1 MTEQSSPEPGWYPD
15 PSGSPNL
22 RWWNG
27 VSWSDSTHALP
38 GAPAASAPAP
48 AYPTIFGDEQQ
59 ASSAAPGRR
68 GPWRSILLVVVLL
81 SVAGIAVAF
90 LLSAVASR
98 ALLDTANIEQQIAE
112 SLSQSSGRTTT
123 VVCPDEVTVAAGDTF
138 TCTATTD
145 DGRTAVIEVT
155 QDDDQGT
162 VTWSAVG

>member
-15 PSGSPNL
+15 PSGAPNL

-27 VSWSDSTHALP
+27 VSWSDSTHPLP
-38 GAPAASAPAP
+38 GASAASAPVP
-48 AYPTIFGDEQQ
+48 AYPSIFGDEQD
-59 ASSAAPGRR
+59 AAAAPGARR
-68 GPWRSILLVVVLL
+68 PWRSVVLVVLL
-81 SVAGIAVAF
+81 LGIAGVAVAF

-98 ALLDTANIEQQIAE
+98 TLLDTANVEQQIAE
-112 SLSQSSGRTTT
+112 SLSQSSGLTTT

-145 DGRTAVIEVT
+145 DGRTAQIEVT

-162 VTWSAVG
+162 VTWTVVG